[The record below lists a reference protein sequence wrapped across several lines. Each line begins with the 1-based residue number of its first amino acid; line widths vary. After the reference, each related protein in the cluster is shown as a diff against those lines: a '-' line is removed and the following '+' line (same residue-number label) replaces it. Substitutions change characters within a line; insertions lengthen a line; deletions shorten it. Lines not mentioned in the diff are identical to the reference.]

1 MANGLSSLLNLPS
14 WDGHNLEVEKI
25 SRLYD
30 TTTTTYKFWWGLSLL
45 DVVEQGRSTVSI
57 NELIVMMLSKAY
69 PPYKTFHF
77 SFGLQDVLPA
87 RIDTLERIF
96 ESSLPK
102 LCKSLEI
109 STNIN
114 GMPCTLDNLFKPDI
128 LCDWL
133 LPILSI
139 SGKKNLVK
147 LHSYYLQL
155 LRHTSSAKG
164 SRLRI
169 WLPSEPIEANDRAS
183 KLEPS
188 LAKLEPPLAKLEPPL
203 DAVMS
208 SEAHDLME
216 IFLSELNDFCGDL
229 LKLSIYVP
237 DRFLSPWNGN
247 SKASDLSNNAPY
259 CIMASSNE
267 ILDAIESCQGISNTD
282 AASSS
287 AIKSTTS
294 SVITDTLSESSLSSH
309 ADELITYL
317 NGMLPHNALRK
328 LNLVVFNPLYMG
340 YFRANIMVLRAF
352 SYHRLAEYMEKH
364 NRLMP
369 AIVSKLYAPEEE
381 RNSLKVQHKYFAT
394 YLQEQGPLRSIY
406 DDVHFNA
413 QDRFALD
420 HFLPWS
426 FVHHDMIW
434 NLTPLDDSANSSKS
448 NNLPPLE
455 CIERLAKQHQQLLKF
470 HFNRANNE
478 IDSLDT
484 DDKDDVDKFVAYENH
499 LGSDF
504 KLIVDHYLEISHG
517 KSIHDLTKLSDSDFC
532 DLIGNEIR
540 PSYQVAINQGFSRW
554 NTTII

>member
-1 MANGLSSLLNLPS
+1 MANGLSSFLNLPS

-45 DVVEQGRSTVSI
+45 DVVEQGRASVLI

-96 ESSLPK
+96 ESHLPK

-109 STNIN
+109 STHLN
-114 GMPCTLDNLFKPDI
+114 GMPCNLEDLFKLDS

-133 LPILSI
+133 LPITCI
-139 SGKKNLVK
+139 SGKKNLTK
-147 LHSYYLQL
+147 LHNYYHQL
-155 LRHTSSAKG
+155 LSHTASTKG

-169 WLPSEPIEANDRAS
+169 YLPANPADTNAS
-183 KLEPS
+183 TLKLEQ
-188 LAKLEPPLAKLEPPL
+188 PLTT
-203 DAVMS
+203 VMS
-208 SEAHDLME
+208 DEAHDLME

-247 SKASDLSNNAPY
+247 AKASDLSNNAPY
-259 CIMASSNE
+259 CIIAAGSE
-267 ILDAIESCQGISNTD
+267 LLDAIESSCDSLATKT
-282 AASSS
+282 A
-287 AIKSTTS
+287 TS
-294 SVITDTLSESSLSSH
+294 SIVTDVSSKNALTSH
-309 ADELITYL
+309 ADDLL
-317 NGMLPHNALRK
+317 SCLKGMLPQNAFRK
-328 LNLVVFNPLYMG
+328 LNLVVFNPLYGG

-381 RNSLKVQHKYFAT
+381 RNSLKVQHKYFST

-406 DDVHFNA
+406 DDVHFKVH
-413 QDRFALD
+413 DRFALD

-455 CIERLAKQHQQLLKF
+455 CIERLAKQHQELLRF
-470 HFNRANNE
+470 HFNRANSEN
-478 IDSLDT
+478 DSPDA
-484 DDKDDVDKFVAYENH
+484 DDKSDGGAMLVASDNH

>member
-1 MANGLSSLLNLPS
+1 MANGLSSFLNLPS

-45 DVVEQGRSTVSI
+45 DVVEQGRASVSL

-77 SFGLQDVLPA
+77 SFGLQDVLPE

-96 ESSLPK
+96 ESHLPK

-109 STNIN
+109 STHLN
-114 GMPCTLDNLFKPDI
+114 GMPCSLEDLFKLDS

-133 LPILSI
+133 LPITCI
-139 SGKKNLVK
+139 SGKKNLTK
-147 LHSYYLQL
+147 LYNYYHQL
-155 LRHTSSAKG
+155 LSHTASTKG

-169 WLPSEPIEANDRAS
+169 YLPANPADTNAS
-183 KLEPS
+183 MHKLEQPQTR
-188 LAKLEPPLAKLEPPL
+188 
-203 DAVMS
+203 VMS
-208 SEAHDLME
+208 DEAHDLME
-216 IFLSELNDFCGDL
+216 FFLSELNDFCGDL

-247 SKASDLSNNAPY
+247 AKASDLSNNAPY
-259 CIMASSNE
+259 CIMASGSE
-267 ILDAIESCQGISNTD
+267 LLDAIESSRD
-282 AASSS
+282 SS
-287 AIKSTTS
+287 ATKTATS
-294 SVITDTLSESSLSSH
+294 PILTDVSSINALTSH
-309 ADELITYL
+309 ADELL
-317 NGMLPHNALRK
+317 SCLKGMLPQNAFRK
-328 LNLVVFNPLYMG
+328 LNLVVFNPLYGG

-369 AIVSKLYAPEEE
+369 AIVSKLYAPEEV
-381 RNSLKVQHKYFAT
+381 RNSLKVQHKYFST

-406 DDVHFNA
+406 DDVHFKA
-413 QDRFALD
+413 HDRFALD

-455 CIERLAKQHQQLLKF
+455 CIERLAKQHQELLRF
-470 HFNRANNE
+470 HFNRANSEN
-478 IDSLDT
+478 DSPEA
-484 DDKDDVDKFVAYENH
+484 DDKSDGGAMLVASDNN

-517 KSIHDLTKLSDSDFC
+517 KSINDLTKLSDSDFC

-554 NTTII
+554 NTIII